1 MNMLRIGSMALIVT
15 GTAILARGIPL
26 TDGGA
31 VVTGRV
37 LQPAELEQVTG
48 ARTSGPCVRVGNCSR
63 LPCDVVNL
71 PCSYCSGSG
80 QDMMCV
86 CMDDSPCQNTTTPGG
101 CGTWQFS
108 GRCGANKQ
116 CNGGWNSGQGCP
128 RTGC

>member
-1 MNMLRIGSMALIVT
+1 MNMLRIGSMVLIVT

-48 ARTSGPCVRVGNCSR
+48 ATTSGPCVGAGNCNR
-63 LPCDVVNL
+63 RPCSVVGGT
-71 PCSYCSGSG
+71 CSYCSGNG
-80 QDMMCV
+80 
-86 CMDDSPCQNTTTPGG
+86 MDRFCACLDEGSCTNFIVPDG

-108 GRCGANKQ
+108 GICGSDNRCSRGID
-116 CNGGWNSGQGCP
+116 SGQGCP